1 MGTIGAVLGW
11 ILFGLVVGFLA
22 RLLHP
27 GKDEMGLPA
36 TVLLGVAGS
45 LLGGG
50 FWYLLRGGGEAFSPG
65 GFFSALIFAI
75 VLLAVGVFANDSR
88 SRNVRG

>member
-1 MGTIGAVLGW
+1 MEMIGTVIGW
-11 ILFGLVVGFLA
+11 IVFGLVVGLLA

-27 GKDEMGLPA
+27 GKDEMGLMA
-36 TVLLGVAGS
+36 TVFLGVAGS

-50 FWYLLRGGGEAFSPG
+50 FWYILRGGGEPFSPG

-88 SRNVRG
+88 SRKVRG

>member
-1 MGTIGAVLGW
+1 METIGAVIGW
-11 ILFGLVVGFLA
+11 IVFGLVVGLLA

-27 GKDEMGLPA
+27 GKDEMGLPT

-50 FWYLLRGGGEAFSPG
+50 FWYVLRGGGDSFSPG

-75 VLLAVGVFANDSR
+75 LLLAFGVFANDAR
-88 SRNVRG
+88 SSKVRG